1 MKKLTLLFLLF
12 FSLSAVSAQKKQ
24 NTYLFKNNNKEVFN
38 RDSADFIRIIEEPDP
53 GETNYILKEF
63 YKDGGDRTLGK
74 VSAFKPSLV
83 YEDTLISFYANGKKR
98 SAVNY
103 KNGKRLGMAFEFFKN
118 GNLKKQMEYPPR
130 NTGDKT
136 QVNEEVKVI
145 YQADSSG
152 KVLVKD
158 GNGHGVEYDV
168 EKDDVFVEEG
178 DYKDG
183 FKQGTWTGKYKSGK
197 SSYNET
203 YNLGKLES
211 GIKTIGDKKYE
222 YTDLGSPPS
231 FKGGINQF
239 YKYLSNSIR
248 FPKDAMERG
257 INGKVL
263 VSFTIEKDGKITE
276 AKIEK
281 GVSPSIDQ
289 EALRVIS
296 ASPDWIPG
304 IQRGVN
310 VRVKYNIPISF
321 NVGR

>member
-1 MKKLTLLFLLF
+1 MKKLTFLFLLV
-12 FSLSAVSAQKKQ
+12 FSLTAVNAQKKQ
-24 NTYLFKNNNKEVFN
+24 NTYLLKNNNKEVFN

-63 YKDGGDRTLGK
+63 YKDGVDRTLGK
-74 VSAFKPSLV
+74 VSAFKPTLV

-103 KNGKRLGMAFEFFKN
+103 KNGKRLGMAFDFFKN
-118 GNLKKQMEYPPR
+118 GNVKKQKEYPPR

-136 QVNEEVKVI
+136 QTYINEEPKVI
-145 YQADSSG
+145 YQADSLG

-158 GNGHGVEYDV
+158 GNGHGVDYDV

-183 FKQGTWTGKYKSGK
+183 FKQGTWTGKYQSGK
-197 SSYNET
+197 SNYNET
-203 YNLGKLES
+203 YNLGKLVS

-231 FKGGINQF
+231 FKGGISQF
-239 YKYLSNSIR
+239 YKYLSNSIK

-257 INGKVL
+257 IKGRVL

-289 EALRVIS
+289 EALRVIR

-304 IQRGVN
+304 IQRGVY

-321 NVGR
+321 N